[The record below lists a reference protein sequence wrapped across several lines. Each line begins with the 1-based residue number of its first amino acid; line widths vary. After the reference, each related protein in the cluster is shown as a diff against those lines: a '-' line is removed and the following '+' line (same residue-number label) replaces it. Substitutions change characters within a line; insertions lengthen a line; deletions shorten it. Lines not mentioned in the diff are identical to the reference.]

1 MAEKNSIPQ
10 FVNSES
16 IMSDSNYVKWL
27 SDLKSRIRIA
37 QLKAAIK
44 VNEELHKLY
53 WSLGEDICNKQ
64 KLYKWGTN
72 FIKQLSLDLR
82 SAFPNVEGFSWSN
95 LYKIRKWYLFYS
107 SQNEFLY
114 QAGTKLETLES
125 TSVPMPAIL
134 LRVPWRHQTVIVS
147 KCKIYKWGTNFI
159 KQLSL
164 DLRSAFPNVEG
175 FSWSNLYKIRKW
187 YLFYSSQ
194 NEFLYQAG
202 TKLETLESTSVPM
215 PAILLRVPWRH
226 QTVIVSKCKTI
237 LEAIFYLNQVIEG
250 NLSRNE
256 LEHIIEAHLYEQKGK
271 ALNNFE
277 STLPAPQ
284 KALANEML
292 KDPYKLDFLSMAG
305 DFSEKDLEDKLAQNI
320 TRFLLELGKGF
331 AYVGRQMELTTPSG
345 KSYFPDM
352 VFYHTKLKCYVV
364 IELKVV
370 DFMPEFVGKLN
381 FYVAAADELLKDEG
395 DNPSIG
401 ILLCKDKDSSV
412 VEWALRGIT
421 TPLGVASYQLQE
433 VYERTLLEMKEQSTK
448 NSTSNNND

>member
-1 MAEKNSIPQ
+1 MHPCLKKQQIKQKSKRYGKKNSIPQ

-27 SDLKSRIRIA
+27 SDLKGRIRIA

-64 KLYKWGTN
+64 KL
-72 FIKQLSLDLR
+72 
-82 SAFPNVEGFSWSN
+82 
-95 LYKIRKWYLFYS
+95 
-107 SQNEFLY
+107 
-114 QAGTKLETLES
+114 
-125 TSVPMPAIL
+125 
-134 LRVPWRHQTVIVS
+134 
-147 KCKIYKWGTNFI
+147 YKWGTNFI